1 MRATI
6 SFDIDL
12 DKVEDTMAA
21 LVSQEAAT
29 LQVTANILEN
39 LGHGSLLQEVTEAVN
54 LLQETASQLQQYKT
68 MLVSFEQA
76 KYNTVVPQPADAPIN
91 APPSPPQSSK
101 WAPSM
106 GEMVHNMQE
115 LGDKLAKVNQFGE
128 FVDRINSSPLP
139 NESEPVVTGPET
151 TDGAH
156 HEEG

>member
-39 LGHGSLLQEVTEAVN
+39 LGHGSVLHEVTEAVD
-54 LLQETASQLQQYKT
+54 LLQATASQLQQYKD

-76 KYNTVVPQPADAPIN
+76 KYNTVVPQSADAPIN
-91 APPSPPQSSK
+91 VPPSIPQ
-101 WAPSM
+101 SM

-115 LGDKLAKVNQFGE
+115 LRDKLAKVNQFGE
-128 FVDRINSSPLP
+128 FVDRINNNPLP
-139 NESEPVVTGPET
+139 DEPESQPTGPET
-151 TDGAH
+151 PDGAR